1 MIVLYWNVHDFRN
14 SDTKI
19 AWSFF
24 ICLISLWLFFW
35 LNLWLILCKFP
46 HGIGV
51 TKSCTNERGN
61 MLSNLWTVWEN
72 DVKAIVI
79 FVSDQCIDALLVF
92 KNLSLVRVLL
102 RNWWHNARSL
112 GIQVISSHIFY
123 EGNCCVDR
131 LASMGH
137 SVDVV
142 VWLSILPTVLQPDF
156 YLDRCGMPRFRFT

>member
-1 MIVLYWNVHDFRN
+1 
-14 SDTKI
+14 
-19 AWSFF
+19 
-24 ICLISLWLFFW
+24 
-35 LNLWLILCKFP
+35 
-46 HGIGV
+46 
-51 TKSCTNERGN
+51 

-123 EGNCCVDR
+123 EGNCCADR

-137 SVDVV
+137 YVDVV
-142 VWLSILPTVLQPDF
+142 AWLSILPTVLRLDF
-156 YLDRCGMPRFRFT
+156 YLDRSGMPRFRFT